1 MVSLRESDK
10 WITND
15 FLFGF
20 GWFNPFI
27 STNARA
33 YLFSLIYK
41 IEKSQVDPNFLYRSR
56 SFQILRNENV

>member
-1 MVSLRESDK
+1 MDYKMITFLVSDDL
-10 WITND
+10 IY
-15 FLFGF
+15 LFQLMLGR
-20 GWFNPFI
+20 NP
-27 STNARA
+27 T

>member
-1 MVSLRESDK
+1 MISFLVSDDL
-10 WITND
+10 IH
-15 FLFGF
+15 LFQLMLGR
-20 GWFNPFI
+20 NP
-27 STNARA
+27 A